1 MPFNKKKIMK
11 EFHASSYIF
20 NAFYED
26 FLASSTSLE
35 KQIEELKSRPKAKVE
50 KSFAILPD
58 SEGRELYFYNE
69 RLVHLLLQTVGM
81 LR

>member
-1 MPFNKKKIMK
+1 MK